1 MNVSP
6 GEDVKI
12 TSLILPC
19 YNPPQD
25 WERNVYTNYKAF
37 CSRIGNNAELIIVVD
52 GTSESVKGEHLIYL
66 KQNIPQLKLVQYV
79 ENHGKGYAIRQGAA
93 IATGDIILYT
103 DIDFPYTI
111 ESMHAVYGSLHNNES
126 DVAIG
131 VKNDSYYT
139 HIPPV
144 RKAIS
149 QALRVLIKTFLSLP
163 VTDTQCG
170 LKGFNNSV
178 TPLFLKTTIDRY
190 LFDLEFIRNCYR
202 SKKYRLQP
210 IPVALNEQVHFRK
223 MNYSI
228 LLPELMNFAMLLTK
242 KPNE

>member
-1 MNVSP
+1 MNV
-6 GEDVKI
+6 
-12 TSLILPC
+12 SLILPC

-25 WERNVYTNYKAF
+25 WERSVHTHYNAF
-37 CSRIGNNAELIIVVD
+37 CERIDKTIELIIVID
-52 GTSESVKGEHLIYL
+52 GISESIDGAQLIYL
-66 KQNIPQLKLVQYV
+66 QQQIPTLKLVQYA
-79 ENHGKGYAIRQGAA
+79 ENKGKGHALRQGVKT
-93 IATGDIILYT
+93 ATGDIILYT
-103 DIDFPYTI
+103 DIDFPYSI
-111 ESMHAVYGSLHNNES
+111 DSMYAIYSDLRDDLH

-131 VKNDSYYT
+131 VKNEHYYT

-149 QALRVLIKTFLSLP
+149 RVLQMMIRTFLTLP

-170 LKGFNNSV
+170 LKGFRSNV
-178 TPLFLKTTIDRY
+178 KPLFLKTTIDRY

-202 SKKYRLQP
+202 SRHYRIKP

-223 MNYSI
+223 MNYRI
-228 LLPELMNFAMLLTK
+228 LLPELLNFAMLLTK

>member
-1 MNVSP
+1 MNV
-6 GEDVKI
+6 
-12 TSLILPC
+12 SLILPC

-25 WERNVYTNYKAF
+25 WERNVYTNYTAF
-37 CSRIGNNAELIIVVD
+37 CKRIDATPELIIVVD
-52 GTSESVKGEHLIYL
+52 GTSDTVKGEDLIYL
-66 KQNIPQLKLVQYV
+66 QQNIPQLRLIQYA
-79 ENHGKGYAIRQGAA
+79 ENHGKGYAIRKGVA

-111 ESMHAVYGSLHNNES
+111 ESMYAVYGGLQANLH

-139 HIPPV
+139 HIPPL

-149 QALRVLIKTFLSLP
+149 QALRVMITTFLSLP

-170 LKGFNNSV
+170 LKGFKRSV
-178 TPLFLKTTIDRY
+178 VPLFLQTTIDRY

-202 SKKYRLQP
+202 SKQYRLQP

-223 MNYSI
+223 MSYRI
-228 LLPELMNFAMLLTK
+228 LLPELLNFAMLLTK
-242 KPNE
+242 KRNG

>member
-1 MNVSP
+1 MNV
-6 GEDVKI
+6 
-12 TSLILPC
+12 SLILPC

-25 WERNVYTNYKAF
+25 WERNVYSNYVAF
-37 CSRIGNNAELIIVVD
+37 CDRINDKAELIMVID
-52 GTSESVKGEHLIYL
+52 GVSESITGEQLIYL
-66 KQNIPQLKLVQYV
+66 QQNIPLLKLIQYA
-79 ENHGKGYAIRQGAA
+79 ENRGKGYALRQGVTA
-93 IATGDIILYT
+93 ATGDIILYT

-111 ESMHAVYGSLHNNES
+111 ESMYAVYNDLKNDLH

-131 VKNDSYYT
+131 VKNESYYT

-149 QALRVLIKTFLSLP
+149 QALRAMIKTFLSLP

-170 LKGFNNSV
+170 LKGFKQTV
-178 TPLFLKTTIDRY
+178 KPLFLKTTIDRY
-190 LFDLEFIRNCYR
+190 LFDLEFVRNCYR
-202 SKKYRLQP
+202 SRHHTIHP

-223 MNYSI
+223 MNYRI
-228 LLPELMNFAMLLTK
+228 LLPELLNFAMLLTK

>member
-1 MNVSP
+1 MNV
-6 GEDVKI
+6 
-12 TSLILPC
+12 SLILPC

-25 WERNVYTNYKAF
+25 WEKSVFTNYNAF
-37 CSRIGNNAELIIVVD
+37 CDRINNHAELIIVID
-52 GTSESVKGEHLIYL
+52 GVSNSIEEEQLVYL
-66 KQNIPQLKLVQYV
+66 QQNIPSLKFVQYA
-79 ENHGKGYAIRQGAA
+79 ENKGKGYALRRGVSAA
-93 IATGDIILYT
+93 KGEIILYT

-111 ESMHAVYGSLHNNES
+111 DSMFAIYNDLQSDLH

-131 VKNDSYYT
+131 IKNETYYT

-149 QALRVLIKTFLSLP
+149 QALRVMIKAFLALP

-170 LKGFNNSV
+170 LKGFKSIV
-178 TPLFLKTTIDRY
+178 KPLFLKTTIDRY

-202 SKKYRLQP
+202 SKKYRIQP
-210 IPVALNEQVHFRK
+210 IPIALNNQVHFRK
-223 MNYSI
+223 MNYRI
-228 LLPELMNFAMLLTK
+228 LLPELLNFAMLLTK

>member
-1 MNVSP
+1 MNV
-6 GEDVKI
+6 
-12 TSLILPC
+12 SLILPC

-25 WERNVYTNYKAF
+25 WERNVYTSYTAF
-37 CSRIGNNAELIIVVD
+37 CERINEVVELIIVVD
-52 GTSESVKGEHLIYL
+52 GVSDSIEGDQLVYL
-66 KQNIPQLKLVQYV
+66 QQKIPLLKLVQYA
-79 ENHGKGYAIRQGAA
+79 ENKGKGYALRQGVAK
-93 IATGDIILYT
+93 ATGGIVLYT

-111 ESMHAVYGSLHNNES
+111 ESMFSVYDGLRKDLH

-131 VKNDSYYT
+131 VKNESYYT

-149 QALRVLIKTFLSLP
+149 QALRVMIKTFLSLP

-170 LKGFNNSV
+170 LKGFKSTV
-178 TPLFLKTTIDRY
+178 APLFLKTTIDRY

-202 SKKYRLQP
+202 VKRFRIQP
-210 IPVALNEQVHFRK
+210 IPIALSEQVHFRK
-223 MNYSI
+223 MNYRI
-228 LLPELMNFAMLLTK
+228 LLPELLNFAMLLTK

>member
-1 MNVSP
+1 MNV
-6 GEDVKI
+6 
-12 TSLILPC
+12 SLILPC

-25 WERNVYTNYKAF
+25 WERNVYTNYVAF
-37 CSRIGNNAELIIVVD
+37 CDRINDKAELIMVID
-52 GTSESVKGEHLIYL
+52 GVSESITGEQLIYL
-66 KQNIPQLKLVQYV
+66 QQNIPLLKLIQYA
-79 ENHGKGYAIRQGAA
+79 ENRGKGYALRQGVAA
-93 IATGDIILYT
+93 ATGNIILYT

-111 ESMHAVYGSLHNNES
+111 ESMYAVYNDLKNDFH

-131 VKNDSYYT
+131 VKNESYYT

-149 QALRVLIKTFLSLP
+149 QALRAMIKTFLSLP

-170 LKGFNNSV
+170 LKGFKQTV
-178 TPLFLKTTIDRY
+178 KPLFLKTTIDRY
-190 LFDLEFIRNCYR
+190 LFDLEFVRNCYGSR
-202 SKKYRLQP
+202 HHTIHP

-223 MNYSI
+223 MNYRI
-228 LLPELMNFAMLLTK
+228 LLPELLNFAMLLTK